1 VVAYEVG
8 GRRIEIGP
16 SVAVVV
22 ELCLVVSLRC
32 HSAKAPN

>member
-1 VVAYEVG
+1 MVDYEVG

-16 SVAVVV
+16 RVAVV
-22 ELCLVVSLRC
+22 EWCLVVSLRC